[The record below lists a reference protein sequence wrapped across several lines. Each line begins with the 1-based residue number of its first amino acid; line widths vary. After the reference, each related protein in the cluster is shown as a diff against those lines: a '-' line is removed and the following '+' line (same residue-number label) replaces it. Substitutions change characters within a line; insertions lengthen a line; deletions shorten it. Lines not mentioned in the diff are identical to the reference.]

1 MSDKILINYLK
12 ERVNTWL
19 KRYQRLI
26 VYSSKDENKKA
37 RALDLANICYYNY
50 NDYTRALDLA
60 NNSKR
65 FKREI
70 YKKKQ

>member
-50 NDYTRALDLA
+50 NDYKGLLEDY
-60 NNSKR
+60 
-65 FKREI
+65 E
-70 YKKKQ
+70 